1 MKNREYIY
9 RLVDCN
15 GRILIP
21 KHIREKTNINNRDIV
36 KLTEEKG
43 KLIIQKVNLN
53 EKNIS
58 ESVEAYM
65 IKIG

>member
-21 KHIREKTNINNRDIV
+21 KHIREKNINNGDIV